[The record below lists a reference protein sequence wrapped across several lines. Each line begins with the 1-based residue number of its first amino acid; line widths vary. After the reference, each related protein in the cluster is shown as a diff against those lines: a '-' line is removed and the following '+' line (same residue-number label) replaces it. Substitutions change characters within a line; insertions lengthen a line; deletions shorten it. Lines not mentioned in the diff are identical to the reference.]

1 MPKKIIAS
9 ILMLCMVSSLLC
21 SCADDKN
28 ENTSS
33 QQSAEQTGFVY
44 KDPLSELDASQSNDK
59 YRNVYELLL
68 YTYCDSNGDGIG
80 DIQGLISK
88 LDYLN
93 DGDPNSGDDLGV
105 DAIWLL
111 PFTEANSYHKYD
123 TLDYYTVDAEYGTM
137 EDFKQLNE
145 QCEERGIKIIMDL
158 ALNHISSQH
167 EFFKKMCEEVAEGN
181 TEGYAQ
187 MFSLVNSEDK
197 PPYFAGVP
205 DAENWWYECNFMP
218 SFPELNLSSQM
229 TRDEIE
235 KIVKH
240 WTEAGVDGFRLDGL
254 KYYTSVNKDSSDKT
268 DSVEFLSWLEQTA
281 QKYNPDVYFVGELWD
296 SSTNIRN
303 HYESGIDS
311 LFNFDGAGSTG
322 KFANAIQTNN
332 VFKLLSSMQRFQDT
346 VIERNEEYIDALF
359 LSNHDQV
366 RIGTSLKES
375 QQRKIAAA
383 LYMLTPG
390 NSFIYYGEEL
400 GMAGSIPTQDAS
412 FRTAMIWRDSDDSDR
427 TDPPPGYEVEN
438 IPDDGS
444 VEKQLANENSILN
457 FYRRLI
463 RLKNINPEIARGRI
477 TNVISFD
484 DGRQAAYVIECN
496 GVKKIVLFNIS
507 KDEVQLSL
515 PDGTLN
521 DIMLYGDLYA
531 MNSSDSDKLDIN
543 GNQITMPGCSII
555 ILGEKQ

>member
-1 MPKKIIAS
+1 MSKKIIAS

-21 SCADDKN
+21 SCDNKK
-28 ENTSS
+28 ESTSS
-33 QQSAEQTGFVY
+33 QQGVEQTGFAY
-44 KDPLSELDASQSNDK
+44 EDPLSVLDASQSKDK

-111 PFTEANSYHKYD
+111 PFTQANSYHKYD

-137 EDFKQLNE
+137 EDFKELNE
-145 QCEERGIKIIMDL
+145 QCEKRGIKIIMDL

-167 EFFKKMCEEVAEGN
+167 ELFKKMCEEVAQGN

-254 KYYTSVNKDSSDKT
+254 KYYTSVNKDSTDKT

-346 VIERNEEYIDALF
+346 VLERNEEYIDALF

-438 IPDDGS
+438 IPDEGS

-463 RLKNINPEIARGRI
+463 KLKSINPEIARGRI

-484 DGRQAAYVIECN
+484 DGRQAAYVIEYN

-515 PDGTLN
+515 PDGTLG

-531 MNSSDSDKLDIN
+531 MNTSDSDKLDIN
-543 GNQITMPGCSII
+543 GNQITMPGCSVI